1 MPVAIDAEDQ
11 AAQRAEAEL
20 KERHTVAPRLY
31 LPALRGALGHP
42 AITLAVAVLVLEVTV
57 ALIPSLETNFMGDI
71 GGATIRVN
79 QTFSA
84 GTSLSVQDEQAQR
97 TERAIMACDYVET
110 VMTEVGVPSSTG
122 ISASAQPIAEY
133 SLTLRDRAHAKA
145 AQNEIRQALADS
157 NGPRVIETTVESAEA
172 AFLGTTTVDLV
183 VSSTNPAV
191 LAQAAATVE
200 QAARQTAG
208 AVDVTN
214 SMAVDQPRVEVM
226 IDREEALGHGLTESG
241 VSGLL
246 RGVML
251 ATEIGSLNTGEN
263 EIPVVVSPGDVPPDV
278 ETLRDAVLY
287 STPAG
292 DVKLSDVA
300 TVEVTAA
307 PVTIDRFNGERA
319 ATVSAT
325 PESQDLGAFADA
337 LTAAVDAL
345 DLPAGVEV
353 TIGGVSAQMTE
364 AFDDLGTALIVAV
377 MIVYIIMVATFG
389 SLIQPFILLIS
400 IPFAA
405 TGALLAL
412 VVTATA
418 LGVPAFIGMLLLVG
432 IVVANAIVLIDL
444 INQYRAAG
452 RPLAEAIEEGTR
464 KRLRPILMTAAATIF
479 ALIPMALG
487 LTGGGGSFVS
497 QPLALVVIGG
507 LVTSTALTLLVVPV
521 LYQLEAKAHDRREA
535 RRDRRHESR
544 RQSRIAMRAALLGD
558 LAAPA
563 AE

>member
-1 MPVAIDAEDQ
+1 VPVAIDAEDQ